1 MVSPQEGHT
10 KIGVLSDSGGEHST
24 SGIEGV

>member
-10 KIGVLSDSGGEHST
+10 KIGVLSDTGGEHSMA
-24 SGIEGV
+24 GIEGV

>member
-10 KIGVLSDSGGEHST
+10 KTGVLSDTGGEHST
-24 SGIEGV
+24 AGIEGV